1 MIHEEWMSS
10 LLTNRTDL
18 KRDQLAKTQQAM
30 DSAVL
35 DCLVDN
41 FEDLIPGL
49 QLPDENDR
57 HILAAAIRGR
67 ADIIV
72 TMNIKD
78 FPNAQLDR
86 YSIQAVHP
94 DDFICDLLNLSPE
107 AVYNSVRSVRLRL
120 ANPPK
125 TVDEYLETLE
135 RNGLTV
141 LVSQLRNFAQML

>member
-125 TVDEYLETLE
+125 TADEYLETLE